1 MDVRAKTAVAFLAI
15 ACAVGAGQRSFT
27 ADNPP
32 PQAENPHRH
41 SGESQAPARV
51 EVRSKDGRVSVPFN
65 LSNNHVIVQAAIGGK
80 PLNLIVDTGM
90 PMEGLML
97 YKNPRVAALDLPYE
111 EGMRAR
117 IAGAGGE
124 DKGVEAEIVDGLSV
138 DLGDLRLTKVRAVV
152 APPIPGLADYHDGV
166 IGASLF
172 KNFVVGIDYETRRIT
187 LENPKTWQ
195 APAGATTVPFK
206 LRHNAPF
213 VEVGVLDAQGRTL
226 PANVVVDLGAGHPIS
241 LNLGVIEGLQ
251 APEKTINAI
260 VGLGVSGRLSGR
272 VGRIAGLELGGMTLK
287 DVVATFPDAE
297 VQRPGGEDYGGG
309 NLGNQVLQR
318 FKVAFDYQNK
328 RLVLSPNKSFDR
340 PFEWDMSGLW
350 LQPDATGALKVGFV
364 VDKSPANDAGALVG
378 DVVTRWNG
386 RDISAGDLPSLRET
400 LRQPG
405 QQLDLTVV
413 RDGKPVSLT
422 FKTARLV

>member
-1 MDVRAKTAVAFLAI
+1 MGVRAKTVLAFLAVAGVI
-15 ACAVGAGQRSFT
+15 GADRVAFT
-27 ADNPP
+27 
-32 PQAENPHRH
+32 AENPHGH
-41 SGESQAPARV
+41 FGESQAPARV
-51 EVRSKDGRVSVPFN
+51 EVRSKDGRVSFPFTLN
-65 LSNNHVIVQAAIGGK
+65 NNHVIVQASIAGK
-80 PLNLIVDTGM
+80 PVNLIVDTGM

-117 IAGAGGE
+117 VAGAGGE
-124 DKGVEAEIVDGLSV
+124 ERGVDAEIVNGLTI
-138 DLGDLRLTKVRAVV
+138 DLGELRLSQVRAIV
-152 APPIPGLADYHDGV
+152 APPLPGLADYHDGV

-172 KNFVVGIDYETRRIT
+172 KNFVVGIDYEAKRIT
-187 LENPKTWQ
+187 LDDPKSWQ
-195 APAGATTVPFK
+195 PPRGATAVPFK

-213 VEVGVLDAQGRTL
+213 VEVGLLDAQGRRL
-226 PANVVVDLGAGHPIS
+226 PATVVVDLGAGHPIS
-241 LNLGVIEGLQ
+241 LNLGVVEGLQ

-287 DVVATFPDAE
+287 DVVATFPDAD

-328 RLVLSPNKSFDR
+328 RMVLSPNKSFDR

-350 LQPDATGALKVGFV
+350 LQPDSTGALKVGFV
-364 VDKSPANDAGALVG
+364 VDKSPANGAGALVG

-386 RDISAGDLPSLRET
+386 RDISAGDLPTLRET
-400 LRQPG
+400 LRQPD
-405 QQLDLTVV
+405 QQLDLTIL
-413 RDGKPVSLT
+413 RDGKPVNLT